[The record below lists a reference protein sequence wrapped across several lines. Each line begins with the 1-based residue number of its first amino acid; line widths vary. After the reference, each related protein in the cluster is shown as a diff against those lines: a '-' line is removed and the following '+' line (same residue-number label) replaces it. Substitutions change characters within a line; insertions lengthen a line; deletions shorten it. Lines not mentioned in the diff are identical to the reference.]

1 MIDKDGN
8 DTTYTIE
15 PCYYSNSDPI
25 PDGKRFV
32 RRLKKDGSGF
42 EMVEEDDMPGNT
54 GGCRRDLKKS
64 KAARKAR
71 KKNRRK

>member
-1 MIDKDGN
+1 MIAKD
-8 DTTYTIE
+8 DVTYTND
-15 PCYYSNSDPI
+15 CYYSYRNFDP
-25 PDGKRFV
+25 PNPGKKFV
-32 RRLKKDGSGF
+32 RRLKKDGRGF

-54 GGCRRDLKKS
+54 GGRRRDLKKS